1 MRLIAIDT
9 ATERCSAALWVDGE
23 LYSLSERAP
32 QRHGD
37 LILGQ
42 VETLLAEAGI
52 DRHSLDAVA
61 VGRGPGAFTGVR
73 LGLGVAQGLA
83 FALDCS
89 VVPVSSLQVLAQQG
103 LRLAPEPAPAAVL
116 AALDARMGEVYWSL
130 CPVAGERVLPAPE
143 AVAPPEA
150 VVPQWPAGERLG
162 LGTGFRA
169 FPELAGQCGLPAERV
184 DPDALPDAFDL
195 ALLAVDARER
205 GEGVDPADAQPV
217 YLRDD
222 VARPAATP

>member
-32 QRHGD
+32 RRHGE

-42 VETLLAEAGI
+42 IEQLLAEAGI

-83 FALDCS
+83 FALDCP

-130 CPVAGERVLPAPE
+130 CPVAGNRVLPATE

-150 VVPQWPAGERLG
+150 VAPQWPPGERLA

-169 FPELAGQCGLPAERV
+169 YPELIERCGLAAERV

-205 GEGVDPADAQPV
+205 GEAVDPADARPV

-222 VARPAATP
+222 VAQPPALS